1 MLACSLARRLLLRPV
16 LEVGAKAE
24 VGVLPTFSYSVICAL
39 YERLVPYGYTGGKG
53 EGLGV
58 RPARLGLVSLL
69 KGEEAKLTVKVARAA
84 SRPACLIRLSLAF
97 VGRTML
103 LFLVFRRVGQLL

>member
-1 MLACSLARRLLLRPV
+1 MLIALTRRLLLGPV

-24 VGVLPTFSYSVICAL
+24 VGVLPTFLYSVIYAP
-39 YERLVPYGYTGGKG
+39 YERLVPYGCTRGKG
-53 EGLGV
+53 EGLRV
-58 RPARLGLVSLL
+58 RPTRLGIVSLL
-69 KGEEAKLTVKVARAA
+69 EGEGAKLAVKAARAT

-103 LFLVFRRVGQLL
+103 LFLVFGRVGQLL

>member
-1 MLACSLARRLLLRPV
+1 MLVALARRLLLRPV

-39 YERLVPYGYTGGKG
+39 YERLVPYGCTRGKG
-53 EGLGV
+53 EGLRV

-69 KGEEAKLTVKVARAA
+69 KGEEVKLVVKVARAA

-97 VGRTML
+97 IGRTML
-103 LFLVFRRVGQLL
+103 LFLVFRRAGQLL

>member
-1 MLACSLARRLLLRPV
+1 LLVALAGRLLLRPV

-39 YERLVPYGYTGGKG
+39 YERLVPCGCTGGKG
-53 EGLGV
+53 EGLRV

-69 KGEEAKLTVKVARAA
+69 RGEEAKLAVKAARAA
-84 SRPACLIRLSLAF
+84 SRPACLIRLSLVF

-103 LFLVFRRVGQLL
+103 LFLVFGRAGQLL

>member
-1 MLACSLARRLLLRPV
+1 LLVALARRLLLRPV

-24 VGVLPTFSYSVICAL
+24 VGVLPAFSYSVIYAL
-39 YERLVPYGYTGGKG
+39 YECLVPCGCTGGKG

-69 KGEEAKLTVKVARAA
+69 RREEAKLAVKAARAA

-103 LFLVFRRVGQLL
+103 LFLVFGRVGQLL

>member
-1 MLACSLARRLLLRPV
+1 MLVALTRRLLLRPV

-39 YERLVPYGYTGGKG
+39 YERLVPCGYTGGEG
-53 EGLGV
+53 EGLRV

-69 KGEEAKLTVKVARAA
+69 RGEEAKIAVKAARAA

>member
-1 MLACSLARRLLLRPV
+1 LLVALARRLLLGPV

-24 VGVLPTFSYSVICAL
+24 VGVLPAFSYSVICAL
-39 YERLVPYGYTGGKG
+39 YERLVPCGYTRGKG

-58 RPARLGLVSLL
+58 RLARLGLVSLL
-69 KGEEAKLTVKVARAA
+69 KGEEAKLTIKAARAA

-103 LFLVFRRVGQLL
+103 LFLVFGRAG

>member
-1 MLACSLARRLLLRPV
+1 M

-24 VGVLPTFSYSVICAL
+24 VGVLPTFLYSVICAL
-39 YERLVPYGYTGGKG
+39 YERLVPCGCTRGEG
-53 EGLGV
+53 EGLRV
-58 RPARLGLVSLL
+58 RPTRLGLVSLL
-69 KGEEAKLTVKVARAA
+69 EGEEAKLAVEAARAA

>member
-1 MLACSLARRLLLRPV
+1 MLVALTRRLLLRPV
-16 LEVGAKAE
+16 LEVGAEAE
-24 VGVLPTFSYSVICAL
+24 VGVLPAFSYSVICAP
-39 YERLVPYGYTGGKG
+39 YERLLPCGCTEGEG

-69 KGEEAKLTVKVARAA
+69 EGEGAKLAVEAARAA

-103 LFLVFRRVGQLL
+103 LFLVFGRVEQLL